1 MESTLFKFIYRYQR
15 RMLRLPIN
23 NFLLDI
29 NLVLIRSL
37 NNKLFHLYYILCQVV
52 NYQLLLIIITNQ
64 YQVF

>member
-1 MESTLFKFIYRYQR
+1 MEGTLFKFIYRYQR

-37 NNKLFHLYYILCQVV
+37 NNKLLHLYYILCQVV